1 MSDNAYFKSPCLFLA
16 VETRP
21 EGLGEKWHRF
31 CVLLSASL
39 ETFGFC
45 TLEVTLGCCQIRM
58 MAEDSMDG
66 CKEVSHQS
74 SSDSSFFQ
82 FPLLI
87 LGARLMTP
95 PGTEQ

>member
-1 MSDNAYFKSPCLFLA
+1 MSGNAYFKPPSLFLA
-16 VETRP
+16 VETRL

-39 ETFGFC
+39 ETFGFHIF
-45 TLEVTLGCCQIRM
+45 EVTLGCCQIHM
-58 MAEDSMDG
+58 TAEDSMDG

-74 SSDSSFFQ
+74 SSDSSFSP

-87 LGARLMTP
+87 LGTRLMTP